1 MTSFLGEFQ
10 ADAAKKAAI
19 KKAATKKEARKGSGM
34 AFLGSTLEYYDF
46 FIYGTAAAL
55 VFGKVMFNGGTLA
68 TVAALATFG
77 VSYVARPLGGII
89 FGHLGDRKGRRWT
102 FMTTLMLMGACTFL
116 IGCLP
121 SYGQIGWL
129 APVLLV
135 VLRIGQGFSAGG
147 ESAGASTMTMELA
160 PPGTRGFHAS
170 WAIAGSNSGI
180 VLASLIFLP
189 IAAMNQQ
196 ALLTWGWRVPFL
208 LSAFVTFGAY
218 LAGRTIKEPPA
229 LKEALEEAVVQK
241 KKERPPFIEVFRTN
255 PGGVI
260 RVTLGILFAVTNTV
274 VTVFAL
280 EYAKTQLGINASLML
295 VIMIAV
301 NIIGLGMQVYWA
313 RLSDKI
319 GRKPIF
325 ITGALGCAVLIFV
338 YFEALQTKN
347 GWLIFLAALVLTG
360 VFYAMPNGV
369 YPAMFTE
376 QFGAKIRY
384 TGTALGLQIGLLLAG
399 FTPSISAALVNGD
412 AHQWPRV
419 AIFTSVCCVL
429 AAVAVMTGKETAH
442 TPLEELGKK

>member
-1 MTSFLGEFQ
+1 MTSDIDVAG
-10 ADAAKKAAI
+10 AKAFKR
-19 KKAATKKEARKGSGM
+19 KEARKGSGM

-55 VFGKVMFNGGTLA
+55 AFGKVMFNGGTAA

-77 VSYVARPLGGII
+77 VSYVARPLGGVI
-89 FGHLGDRKGRRWT
+89 FGHLGDRRGRRWT
-102 FMTTLMLMGACTFL
+102 FMATLMLMGACTFL

-121 SYGQIGWL
+121 TYDQVGWL
-129 APVLLV
+129 APALLV

-147 ESAGASTMTMELA
+147 ESAGGSTMTMELA

-170 WAIAGSNSGI
+170 WTICGANAGI

-189 IAAMNQQ
+189 IATLNEQ
-196 ALLTWGWRVPFL
+196 ALLSWGWRIPFL
-208 LSAFVTFGAY
+208 VSAFVTLGAY
-218 LAGRTIKEPPA
+218 FAGRTIKEPPVLKAA
-229 LKEALEEAVVQK
+229 LTEDAAEK
-241 KKERPPFIEVFRTN
+241 KKERLPFIEVFRTH

-260 RVTLGILFAVTNTV
+260 RVALGILFAVTNTV

-280 EYAKTQLGINASLML
+280 SYAKTELGIKSDLML
-295 VIMIAV
+295 VIMIVV
-301 NIIGLGMQVYWA
+301 NIIGIGTQVFWA
-313 RLSDKI
+313 RLSDKV

-325 ITGALGCAVLIFV
+325 VTGALGCAVFIFV

-347 GWLIFLAALVLTG
+347 GWLIFLASVVLTG

-376 QFGAKIRY
+376 QFDAKIRY
-384 TGTALGLQIGLLLAG
+384 TGTALGLQVGLLIAG

-419 AIFTSVCCVL
+419 AIFTAVACVL
-429 AAVAVMTGKETAH
+429 AAGATLAGKETAH
-442 TPLEELGKK
+442 TSLEELGKK